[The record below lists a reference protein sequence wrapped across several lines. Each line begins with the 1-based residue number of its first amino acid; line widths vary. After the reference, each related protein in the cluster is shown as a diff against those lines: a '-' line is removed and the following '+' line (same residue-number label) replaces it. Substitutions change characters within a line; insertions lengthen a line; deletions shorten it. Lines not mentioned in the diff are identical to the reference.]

1 MPNIHPTA
9 IVDSGAKIADD
20 VKIGAFCV
28 VEADTEIGPGCEIMQ
43 HAVIRRYTTM
53 GECNL
58 VDSFCVLGGLPQDL
72 KFDPAT
78 PTYLRIGKGNR
89 FREGVTISRAT
100 KAGGAT
106 VVGDL
111 GYWMAA
117 SHAGH
122 DSTVGDNVIL
132 ANGAAV
138 GGHATIGERVILSGG
153 VMVHQFCWI
162 GEMVMTQGQAGA
174 SCHVPPFTLLANIN
188 GMIGLNSVGLRRNGR
203 ISDEDRR
210 QVKLAFHLTYDT
222 GQTAAKALAEMDTW
236 ADISPAALRYRE
248 FIRKVLTARPP
259 FKRGLCPLRRGRKRT
274 GGVE

>member
-1 MPNIHPTA
+1 MPIIHPTA

-28 VEADTEIGPGCEIMQ
+28 VEADTEIGPGCELMQ

-53 GECNL
+53 GEGNL

-78 PTYLRIGKGNR
+78 RTHLRIGKGNR

-100 KAGGAT
+100 RPLGAT
-106 VVGDL
+106 VVGDF
-111 GYWMAA
+111 GYWMAN

-122 DSTVGDNVIL
+122 DATIGDNVIL
-132 ANGAAV
+132 ANSAAA
-138 GGHATIGERVILSGG
+138 GGHVTLGDRVILSGG
-153 VMVHQFCWI
+153 AMVHQFCWV
-162 GEMVMTQGQAGA
+162 GEMVMTQGLAGLT
-174 SCHVPPFTLLANIN
+174 CHVPPFTLVANIS
-188 GMIGLNSVGLRRNGR
+188 GMIGLNSVGLRRNPQ
-203 ISDEDRR
+203 ITDEDRR
-210 QVKLAFHLTYDT
+210 QIKRAFHLTYDA

-248 FIRKVLTARPP
+248 FIRAVLTAEPP
-259 FKRGLCPLRRGRKRT
+259 FKRGLCPLRRLRGRA
-274 GGVE
+274 GGAV